1 MLPAHGGIVADI
13 MSAVKNTQ
21 SGMTSGMTGAGN
33 SFFMPA
39 GGATG
44 AMPSFSPAN
53 NQGVYDPGKYG
64 DAQNISISVP
74 VNAPI
79 KALDRPQFRRVYLMI
94 QNPSAQPLYFAF
106 GQQPNANSSWIWP
119 NSGILFDNA
128 VPQNDLYLSS
138 PGAPFNVPI
147 MFMNVDAANAK

>member
-1 MLPAHGGIVADI
+1 MLPTRGNVSDI
-13 MSAVKNTQ
+13 LAAVKNVPASSTG
-21 SGMTSGMTGAGN
+21 GMANPGG
-33 SFFMPA
+33 SF
-39 GGATG
+39 
-44 AMPSFSPAN
+44 FSPAAGSGPASFSVQN
-53 NQGVYDPGKYG
+53 NQSVYDPGKYG
-64 DAQNISISVP
+64 DAQNISISIP

-106 GQQPNANSSWIWP
+106 GNQPNANSSWIWP

-147 MFMNVDAANAK
+147 MFMNIDAANAK